1 MFPEIVSQDGTF
13 WQQVKAAQPVG
24 VNRGS
29 KAVNLES
36 DLPACLTVVVT
47 CCRRNPH
54 AKRNGVQAAAPG
66 HCVLRDGHD
75 GRDPEP
81 REGLLLTGEP
91 PPVVP

>member
-13 WQQVKAAQPVG
+13 WRQVKAAQLVG
-24 VNRGS
+24 VNRGVQS
-29 KAVNLES
+29 GELGER
-36 DLPACLTVVVT
+36 PAFLTVVVT
-47 CCRRNPH
+47 CCHRNPH
-54 AKRNGVQAAAPG
+54 AERNGVQAAAPG

-81 REGLLLTGEP
+81 REGLLLAGEP